1 MLHRTLIACL
11 GTALLLTPV
20 AVSAQGIEFGPGG
33 VRVDDGRGY
42 GRDRGYDRD
51 RGRPPRRDDCRELRQ
66 ACLNKEELGER
77 GRGNC
82 REYRETCR

>member
-1 MLHRTLIACL
+1 MRHRILIACV
-11 GTALLLTPV
+11 GAALLFTPV

-42 GRDRGYDRD
+42 GRDRGYDRE
-51 RGRPPRRDDCRELRQ
+51 RGRPSRRGLCSELRQ
-66 ACLNKEELGER
+66 ACLNKDDLGER